1 MQLNTHWK
9 NFKGEKMEKKKDLYF
24 HLPIDLIFGLIMMF
38 FVVMIINEEDKF
50 YRGLLVIPVA
60 IFYMA
65 SKIAYMH
72 EHNKVLQKIMEKK
85 EKV

>member
-1 MQLNTHWK
+1 MD
-9 NFKGEKMEKKKDLYF
+9 KKKARYF
-24 HLPIDLIFGLIMMF
+24 HFPLDLIFGIIMIF
-38 FVVMIINEEDKF
+38 FVIMIVNEEDKF